1 MTCLV
6 EFRVTVIRM
15 LSEVRKAVHEQN
27 NFNNEEIQKC
37 AKREITKPKGT
48 IIKLKRSVEVLNS
61 SLDQAEEKISNS
73 KGMEVIQSEEQK
85 KKV

>member
-6 EFRVTVIRM
+6 EFKVTVVRM

-27 NFNNEEIQKC
+27 NVNNEEIQKC
-37 AKREITKPKGT
+37 AKREITKLKGT
-48 IIKLKRSVEVLNS
+48 IIKLKRSVEGFNS

-73 KGMEVIQSEEQK
+73 KGMEFIQSEEQK
-85 KKV
+85 KKA